1 MSTQQSK
8 FKVVITTPTF
18 AKFSDEPIEILSSA
32 NCEIIT
38 VSGAPD
44 PELKKIIRD
53 ADAIIVGLEKITA
66 EIINTAQKL
75 KIIAKHGVGVDNIDI
90 NAAKACRV
98 IITNCPGANA
108 DAVADHTLGLMIAV
122 SRQTVTADSQVR
134 AGNWP
139 KLFGIELTKKTF
151 GVIGIGAVGKSF
163 ILRLSGFDP
172 VILGY
177 DMFIDNDFCSS
188 HDINV
193 TNIDDIVAKSDF
205 ISIHVPLTHDTYGLI
220 SRSRLQAMKSTA
232 ILINTARG
240 GIVDEK
246 ALVEALQNGWIAGAA
261 LDVFEEEPLPI
272 ESPLRNAPN
281 LVLTPHIGGYTREA
295 LTRTSIMAAK
305 SVVDVLS
312 NKGSIYAL

>member
-1 MSTQQSK
+1 MSSQQSK

-18 AKFSDEPIEILSSA
+18 AKFSDEPIKILLNA
-32 NCEIIT
+32 KCEIIT
-38 VSGAPD
+38 VFGVSNS
-44 PELKKIIRD
+44 ELKQSIRD
-53 ADAIIVGLEKITA
+53 ADAIVVGLEKITA
-66 EIINTAQKL
+66 ELINSAQKL
-75 KIIAKHGVGVDNIDI
+75 KIIAKHGAGVDNIDI
-90 NAAKACRV
+90 NTAKARRV

-134 AGNWP
+134 TGNWP
-139 KLFGIELTKKTF
+139 RFFGIELTKKTF
-151 GVIGIGAVGKSF
+151 GVIGMGAVGKSF

-177 DMFIDNDFCSS
+177 DMFIDNNFCSS
-188 HDINV
+188 HGIIV
-193 TNIDDIVAKSDF
+193 TTIDDIVAKSDF
-205 ISIHVPLTHDTYGLI
+205 ISIHVPLTNDTYGLI
-220 SRSRLQAMKSTA
+220 SRSRLQAMKPTT

-246 ALVEALQNGWIAGAA
+246 ALAEALQNGWIAGAA

-272 ESPLRNAPN
+272 ESPLMNAPN

-295 LTRTSIMAAK
+295 LTRTSIMAAT
-305 SVVDVLS
+305 SVADVLH
-312 NKGSIYAL
+312 NKGAIYAL